1 MCGTETHFLLDSQVW
16 NTIDD
21 SKLNKTRTGLGGL
34 SHVFS
39 VQDLANLSQT

>member
-1 MCGTETHFLLDSQVW
+1 MCVTETHFLFDSQVW
-16 NTIDD
+16 SAIDD

-39 VQDLANLSQT
+39 VQDLSQT